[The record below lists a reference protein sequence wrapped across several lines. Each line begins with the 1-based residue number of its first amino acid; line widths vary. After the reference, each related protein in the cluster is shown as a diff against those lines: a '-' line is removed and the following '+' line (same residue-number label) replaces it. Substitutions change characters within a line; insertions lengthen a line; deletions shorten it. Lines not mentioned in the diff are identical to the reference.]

1 MKAIDE
7 GSISKA
13 AKALVSKGMHPYTPQ
28 VLQKLSDLHPQRCLL
43 GSSTASSASSLT
55 FSKEDVL
62 KAALSFPKGSSAGPS
77 GLRPAHVREALQCG
91 TSAVE
96 DDLLNALAEFCHV
109 CTSGVI
115 SRDVGPFLLAANLLP
130 FRKEGGSTE
139 NPAVRP
145 IAAGETLRRIVG
157 KVIMNRVKHSF
168 LNVVSPLQ
176 CGVGVPDAVQA
187 VSITLRRS
195 YDILAVKP
203 DWGLA
208 QIDIANAFNSINR
221 EPIMNFTK
229 QYLPEM
235 VGWVEWMLTAPANL
249 YCRGQKLYCTT
260 GVQQG
265 DPLGPLLFSAG
276 IHEVVSSCNVNF
288 PEVWGCW
295 YLDDGSLVGPL
306 EALERAIAYLLS
318 RLKEIGLQINFSK
331 CHLLTVGDIT
341 LYPHLAAMKGHGIG
355 DNEGLRILG
364 TPVGGKQFT
373 KDFLDHNVT
382 QQVESF
388 CEAVEALGS
397 VQVGI
402 TLLKHCT
409 GLCKVVHLMRT
420 LPPTTLG
427 DLPSTVDEI
436 VLQSFQTISGIVMTP
451 LMVTQVRLPV
461 SMGGFGISIFELMG
475 SHSIC
480 LWNDS
485 L

>member
-1 MKAIDE
+1 
-7 GSISKA
+7 
-13 AKALVSKGMHPYTPQ
+13 
-28 VLQKLSDLHPQRCLL
+28 
-43 GSSTASSASSLT
+43 
-55 FSKEDVL
+55 
-62 KAALSFPKGSSAGPS
+62 
-77 GLRPAHVREALQCG
+77 
-91 TSAVE
+91 
-96 DDLLNALAEFCHV
+96 
-109 CTSGVI
+109 
-115 SRDVGPFLLAANLLP
+115 
-130 FRKEGGSTE
+130 
-139 NPAVRP
+139 
-145 IAAGETLRRIVG
+145 
-157 KVIMNRVKHSF
+157 
-168 LNVVSPLQ
+168 
-176 CGVGVPDAVQA
+176 
-187 VSITLRRS
+187 
-195 YDILAVKP
+195 
-203 DWGLA
+203 
-208 QIDIANAFNSINR
+208 
-221 EPIMNFTK
+221 
-229 QYLPEM
+229 M

-461 SMGGFGISIFELMG
+461 SMGGFGISSCELMAPTLYVSG
-475 SHSIC
+475 MIAYNLHGMALIGTPARAC
-480 LWNDS
+480 QWI
-485 L
+485 